1 MKIRRPLKP
10 VAGIAKRIADS
21 GYGVYAI
28 DHPGFGLSKGLHGR
42 PEVRGLPRFLLGQ
55 PMGGAIALK
64 VHLKEQHLCQKQTRL
79 KTVVELL
86 NATNELEYKADNGDL
101 CVGICRAKRGIN
113 ENNHKFLKNP
123 AEKFNGESMIEAV
136 KLAANGMSKLHI
148 VLQQHCE
155 HIQRKGAPKSV
166 CFGRHYSLCCNWAGK
181 TSLAVGYDQGDSYLN
196 GLYLLMVYRTLNYS
210 ELVSPPRDLCDEDSV
225 DLEDEN
231 LDGNEK

>member
-1 MKIRRPLKP
+1 MVILALFSLK
-10 VAGIAKRIADS
+10 VWIAKRIAAS

-28 DHPGFGLSKGLHGR
+28 DHPGFGLSEGLHGR

-55 PMGGAIALK
+55 SMGGAIALK

-86 NATNELEYKADNGDL
+86 NATNELEYK
-101 CVGICRAKRGIN
+101 
-113 ENNHKFLKNP
+113 
-123 AEKFNGESMIEAV
+123 
-136 KLAANGMSKLHI
+136 
-148 VLQQHCE
+148 
-155 HIQRKGAPKSV
+155 V

-196 GLYLLMVYRTLNYS
+196 GLYLLMVYTTLNYS
-210 ELVSPPRDLCDEDSV
+210 EIVSPPRDLCDEDSV

-231 LDGNEK
+231 LDGNENEIDLVSSCNGEVKLSFCICKPPEGFCIPSVDAVMKQVRE